1 MCCFETFML
10 NKRFS
15 CLFTHKS
22 VYNYIK
28 DVQVFEVLSFIATP
42 NLQPLT
48 ADVKPICYMA
58 QSNVDY
64 YLNYKVY
71 DPHLYKDRP
80 GLFVFL

>member
-1 MCCFETFML
+1 MFCFETFML

-15 CLFTHKS
+15 CLFTHKP

-48 ADVKPICYMA
+48 ADVKPIC
-58 QSNVDY
+58 
-64 YLNYKVY
+64 
-71 DPHLYKDRP
+71 
-80 GLFVFL
+80 